1 MVICLFCLK
10 NSPDELRQPFQFR
23 FQLGTLCC
31 VSAWSVLWR
40 DKTISN
46 FSFLFVIF
54 TLTISYGYFQVSE
67 GLDFADVNGRAVVIT
82 GLPFPPK
89 MDAKVS

>member
-1 MVICLFCLK
+1 VYRLGRFFGVI
-10 NSPDELRQPFQFR
+10 ELSVTSVFR
-23 FQLGTLCC
+23 
-31 VSAWSVLWR
+31 
-40 DKTISN
+40 
-46 FSFLFVIF
+46 FVIF
-54 TLTISYGYFQVSE
+54 TLAISYGYFQVSE